1 MRPHWLTLTILAI
14 ALWLFTTTGG
24 GDIFVSDML
33 GEAYDSQAEHF
44 LRGDVDVDGEA
55 IRHEAMV
62 VHGKARMYFGPF
74 PALLRIPLN
83 FFYPAGRG
91 RWSRISVFCAAI
103 VALCAFAG
111 LIRNALAK
119 SLLKPIAR
127 EWLEIV
133 CLVAFAFASPLLL
146 LVGEASIYN
155 EAVIWGLAGS
165 LAALFFAFRS
175 RETSG
180 LRLTYDL
187 LAFSISAGA
196 ALLAR
201 VSFGFPLLIVVVL
214 LATRV
219 RPRHRARNLTALLL
233 PISAAAAFYLLLSYQ
248 RFGSAI
254 GVDLNYY
261 INSTQREFART
272 HSIFSLRRVP
282 YAFGDYFAWRPPS
295 VQAKP
300 PFFHAE
306 RHGYGVNGTSRLT
319 SVPTSE
325 AYISVPWCSP
335 WLLAGA
341 LAGCA
346 LLFRKGSADLFERV
360 MAAALLLEC
369 GAILAFFAIAQRY
382 AADFYPLL
390 VVSFVVFLRRGGMMR
405 WHMPRII
412 IGLAAV
418 SICVN
423 TLTTITWLTE
433 CDQNVPAQTRDGWN
447 RFLRR

>member
-1 MRPHWLTLTILAI
+1 MRPHWPTLTILGI

-24 GDIFVSDML
+24 GDVFVSDML

-44 LRGDVDVDGEA
+44 LRGDADVDGEA

-91 RWSRISVFCAAI
+91 RWSRISVFGAAI

-119 SLLKPIAR
+119 SLLEPIAR

-214 LATRV
+214 LATPV

-233 PISAAAAFYLLLSYQ
+233 PISVAAAFYLLLSYQ

-254 GVDLNYY
+254 GVDL
-261 INSTQREFART
+261 Q
-272 HSIFSLRRVP
+272 
-282 YAFGDYFAWRPPS
+282 
-295 VQAKP
+295 
-300 PFFHAE
+300 
-306 RHGYGVNGTSRLT
+306 
-319 SVPTSE
+319 
-325 AYISVPWCSP
+325 
-335 WLLAGA
+335 LLHQ
-341 LAGCA
+341 L
-346 LLFRKGSADLFERV
+346 D
-360 MAAALLLEC
+360 
-369 GAILAFFAIAQRY
+369 
-382 AADFYPLL
+382 
-390 VVSFVVFLRRGGMMR
+390 
-405 WHMPRII
+405 
-412 IGLAAV
+412 
-418 SICVN
+418 
-423 TLTTITWLTE
+423 
-433 CDQNVPAQTRDGWN
+433 PA
-447 RFLRR
+447 